1 MTFIFMKILKVKS
14 RNYKD
19 KIYHKYRINLPEKI
33 MKESGFKEG
42 DELEA
47 EAKKGEVRLRR
58 KNN

>member
-1 MTFIFMKILKVKS
+1 MKILKVKS

-33 MKESGFKEG
+33 MEDSDFKEG

-47 EAKKGEVRLRR
+47 EAKKGEVRLR
-58 KNN
+58 KKLVIGKS